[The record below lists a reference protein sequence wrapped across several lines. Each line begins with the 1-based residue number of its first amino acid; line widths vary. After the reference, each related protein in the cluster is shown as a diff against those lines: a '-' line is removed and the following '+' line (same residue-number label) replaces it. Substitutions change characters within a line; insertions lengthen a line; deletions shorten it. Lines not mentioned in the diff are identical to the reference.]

1 MVPHPTSPGSSPMR
15 TCPVCSR
22 QYEPPAQFC
31 QVDGVALRIDA
42 PAVDPYLGTKIL
54 EQFRLDRV
62 IGAGGMGVV
71 YEGWNDALSRRVAV
85 KILHRD
91 LVTNKDIVTRFHREA
106 QIASQ
111 LDHQGIV
118 RVILFGQLPDGNLY
132 LVLEFL
138 EGPTLAEALEKEGT
152 FSTERAVRTVGQVA
166 DAIGYA
172 HQKGIIH
179 RDLKPENIVLTKR
192 DGEEIPKVLDFGIAK
207 MLVGAASFVTQSGLI
222 FGTARYISP
231 EGAAGEKVDQRSDV
245 YSLGVMA
252 YELMAGRAPFE
263 ADEPVQL
270 LVKHMHEVPPPLRK
284 WGPAMG
290 VPPGVEDVVM
300 RALAKNPDAR
310 HEDAAAFA
318 RALREALAE
327 WQGAPLRSVIPTT
340 GMGVITQ
347 QQAPSMRAPNT
358 LAPAQE
364 RAAVTSTPAAAPVEA
379 KAVVH
384 PTPVVN
390 GSLRA
395 GGNGAMV
402 PAHGTSL
409 PQREEFPAVDP
420 RAVVTTE
427 PPEPPTVARPALSAA
442 PPATMAMP
450 ELVTG
455 KVIPLDDDVQV
466 SGLRSRRVTRPT
478 EEDEELVLPR
488 RRSGVWRALGLILLA
503 AAIAS
508 GVMAAGAWGLR
519 MFPEQRRADQVASL
533 LRRANDAMRA
543 ERLTRA
549 TNRYSVEDITDDVL
563 AVEPGNARARQLR
576 RAAAVKLANS
586 ATAARN
592 DHHPEQALPLLQDA
606 LRLMED
612 ATLREELATTQREI
626 DALRVHPA
634 AAPAPRPHS
643 AVRPTAPAPA
653 TSTPATRAPVTRAP
667 VTSAAPQVTTPPRRT
682 ATRGRNGS
690 EPAIPTPEPG
700 VTFTPG
706 RDPNEPPPGPTLQ
719 TPFGPMQFQLP
730 QAPPSEPEPAP
741 APVDPGPAAPHTGEF

>member
-111 LDHQGIV
+111 LDHPGIV

-138 EGPTLAEALEKEGT
+138 EGPTLAEALEKEGS
-152 FSTERAVRTVGQVA
+152 FSTERAVRTVAQVA

-179 RDLKPENIVLTKR
+179 RDLKPENVVLTKR

-245 YSLGVMA
+245 YSLAVMA

-270 LVKHMHEVPPPLRK
+270 LVKHMHEVPTPLRR

-290 VPPGVEDVVM
+290 VPAGVEDVVM
-300 RALAKNPDAR
+300 RALAKNADAR

-318 RALREALAE
+318 KALREALAA
-327 WQGAPLRSVIPTT
+327 WQGSPVRSVIPTT
-340 GMGVITQ
+340 GMGMVTPPEVR
-347 QQAPSMRAPNT
+347 AMRAPDT
-358 LAPAQE
+358 LAPREATAAQPE
-364 RAAVTSTPAAAPVEA
+364 EPRAP
-379 KAVVH
+379 VH
-384 PTPVVN
+384 PTPAVN
-390 GSLRA
+390 GALRA

-402 PAHGTSL
+402 PAHGVSL

-420 RAVVTTE
+420 RSVVTTP
-427 PPEPPTVARPALSAA
+427 PPELAAEVRP
-442 PPATMAMP
+442 PPAAVPPETMAMP
-450 ELVTG
+450 ELISSR
-455 KVIPLDDDVQV
+455 VIPLDDDLQV

-478 EEDEELVLPR
+478 PDEDELAGPP
-488 RRSGVWRALGLILLA
+488 RRSGVWRALGLVLLA
-503 AAIAS
+503 ALVAS
-508 GVMAAGAWGLR
+508 GVMVAGAWGLR

-549 TNRYSVEDITDDVL
+549 TNRYSVEDITDDAL
-563 AVEPGNARARQLR
+563 AIEPGNARARQLR

-586 ATAARN
+586 ATRARN

-606 LRLMED
+606 LRLMDD
-612 ATLREELATTQREI
+612 ATLRQELEATQREI
-626 DALRVHPA
+626 DEQRPRPTVT
-634 AAPAPRPHS
+634 PAPRPRP
-643 AVRPTAPAPA
+643 AVRAPEPARAPAPSPAPAPA
-653 TSTPATRAPVTRAP
+653 ASPSP
-667 VTSAAPQVTTPPRRT
+667 SAARPTTAAPRRS
-682 ATRGRNGS
+682 ATGGRNGHD
-690 EPAIPTPEPG
+690 PALPTPEPG

-706 RDPNEPPPGPTLQ
+706 RDPNEPPPAPTIP
-719 TPFGPMQFQLP
+719 TPFGPLQIQLP
-730 QAPPSEPEPAP
+730 QTPPREPEPAP
-741 APVDPGPAAPHTGEF
+741 VPVDPGPSTPHTGEF